1 MLSAWKSSEAITD
14 DQFTGSSECDAY
26 FRISLVRL
34 KKVKTGPEKGRSTC
48 FITCSKFECK
58 AVRGLKNSK
67 LVQV

>member
-34 KKVKTGPEKGRSTC
+34 KKVKTGPEKGRSTF
-48 FITCSKFECK
+48 FITC
-58 AVRGLKNSK
+58 
-67 LVQV
+67 